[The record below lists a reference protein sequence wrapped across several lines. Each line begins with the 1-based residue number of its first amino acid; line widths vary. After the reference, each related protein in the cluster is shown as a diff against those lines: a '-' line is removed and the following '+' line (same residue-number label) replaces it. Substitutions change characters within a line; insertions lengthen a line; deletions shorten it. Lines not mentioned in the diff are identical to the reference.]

1 MAKLKDLLNENS
13 FSLVG
18 GVVSTPAIG
27 RGTNTGLTDI
37 VEDMYGKSERVTAK
51 EVQEAISQFKQYGE
65 VLQNEQDL
73 KKIDEDINAVEEWFK
88 SLSDKEKES
97 PANLKRY
104 NEQKWKNYA
113 MRF

>member
-37 VEDMYGKSERVTAK
+37 VEDMYGKSERVSAK
-51 EVQEAISQFKQYGE
+51 DVKEAISQFVSYSE
-65 VLQNEQDL
+65 T
-73 KKIDEDINAVEEWFK
+73 F
-88 SLSDKEKES
+88 
-97 PANLKRY
+97 
-104 NEQKWKNYA
+104 QKPN
-113 MRF
+113 